1 MGNPIDIVFSQVPMI
16 SSWTILSLAVWT
28 FEPAAKFAQVAC
40 LHLMEDG
47 NVSSDDLSSE
57 DFGDPE
63 SRVFDMK
70 VPVSA
75 FREESG
81 GHRRCRKTWGEL
93 VMNATGTYGYVWNRL
108 SWDICCGEAWRGYPQ
123 NPPRNG
129 DRWISLG
136 ETLFSDRPGNWIN
149 QS

>member
-1 MGNPIDIVFSQVPMI
+1 M
-16 SSWTILSLAVWT
+16 
-28 FEPAAKFAQVAC
+28 
-40 LHLMEDG
+40 
-47 NVSSDDLSSE
+47 SSDDLSSE

-93 VMNATGTYGYVWNRL
+93 VMNATGTYGYV
-108 SWDICCGEAWRGYPQ
+108 
-123 NPPRNG
+123 
-129 DRWISLG
+129 
-136 ETLFSDRPGNWIN
+136 
-149 QS
+149 

>member
-1 MGNPIDIVFSQVPMI
+1 
-16 SSWTILSLAVWT
+16 
-28 FEPAAKFAQVAC
+28 
-40 LHLMEDG
+40 MEDG

-93 VMNATGTYGYVWNRL
+93 VMNAMGTYGYV
-108 SWDICCGEAWRGYPQ
+108 
-123 NPPRNG
+123 
-129 DRWISLG
+129 
-136 ETLFSDRPGNWIN
+136 
-149 QS
+149 